1 MDTEME
7 RMERRRV
14 LLANGSTQ
22 LQFGDPIKVEFR
34 SPVNGQPYVHSVC
47 GTVFSADEDCVFLDL
62 NQAIPAGFSRLII
75 WRAPRVSG

>member
-1 MDTEME
+1 MGRLEQ
-7 RMERRRV
+7 RRV
-14 LLANGSTQ
+14 LLSNGSTR
-22 LQFGDPIKVEFR
+22 LQFGDQIKVEFR

-47 GTVFSADEDCVFLDL
+47 GTVFSADEDCAFLDL